1 MIVFFFFKE
10 FQFFFFLLEG
20 KFFLVNYNGK
30 RQIVNLAIEEG
41 KSPALTWGKEVDS
54 KAYFSDI
61 KNVSFGNANGKYEI
75 FCVLSFANS
84 LLINQQIK

>member
-1 MIVFFFFKE
+1 MIVFFFKE
-10 FQFFFFLLEG
+10 FQFFFFLFEG

-30 RQIVNLAIEEG
+30 RQVVNLAIEEG

-84 LLINQQIK
+84 SLINQQIK

>member
-1 MIVFFFFKE
+1 MIVFFSRNFSSS
-10 FQFFFFLLEG
+10 FFLLEG

-30 RQIVNLAIEEG
+30 RQVVNLAIEEG

-75 FCVLSFANS
+75 FCALSFANS
-84 LLINQQIK
+84 SLINQQIK

>member
-1 MIVFFFFKE
+1 MIVFFSRNFSSI
-10 FQFFFFLLEG
+10 FFFFKG
-20 KFFLVNYNGK
+20 SFCLVNYNGK
-30 RQIVNLAIEEG
+30 RQVVNLAIEEG

>member
-1 MIVFFFFKE
+1 MIVFFF
-10 FQFFFFLLEG
+10 QGISVLFFLLQG

-30 RQIVNLAIEEG
+30 RQVVNLAIEEG

-84 LLINQQIK
+84 SLINQQIK

>member
-1 MIVFFFFKE
+1 MIGFFFKE
-10 FQFFFFLLEG
+10 FQFFFFVLQG

-30 RQIVNLAIEEG
+30 RQVVNLAIEEG

-84 LLINQQIK
+84 SLINQQIK